1 MYTHIHT
8 HTHTHIYIL
17 CISTGH
23 CPFIILIHTTTS
35 VMTVYTLQINFT
47 CKFSFKLNYII
58 YLFIGY
64 NNLFFEGQNGSAG
77 KESASNVG
85 DLGLI
90 PGLGRSPGEG
100 KGYLLQYSG
109 LENSMDCIAHEVTK
123 SRTQLSDFQLLTHSC
138 TNKCK
143 QHIKLCSKSSFN

>member
-8 HTHTHIYIL
+8 HTYIL

-23 CPFIILIHTTTS
+23 CPFIILIVHTTTS
-35 VMTVYTLQINFT
+35 LMIVYTLQINFT
-47 CKFSFKLNYII
+47 CKFSFKLYYII

-64 NNLFFEGQNGSAG
+64 KNLLFEGQNGSAG
-77 KESASNVG
+77 KESACNVG

-90 PGLGRSPGEG
+90 PGLGRSSGEG
-100 KGYLLQYSG
+100 KGYPLQYSG
-109 LENSMDCIAHEVTK
+109 LENSMDCIVHGITK
-123 SRTQLSDFQLLTHSC
+123 SRTQLSGFQLLTHSC

-143 QHIKLCSKSSFN
+143 QHIKLCSKSCFN